1 MAKGNFAACLAKT
14 LAWEG
19 GWSDDARDP
28 GGATMKGITL
38 ATYRRHRS
46 GATKAQLRAI
56 SDAEVEAIY
65 RDGYWRPV
73 KGEDLPAGIDLATFD
88 YGVNSGPGTATKQL
102 QRVLGVTA
110 DGVIGPNTLKAV
122 KIEPAADVIKKLCA
136 RRLGALRSL
145 AIWNTFGKGWS
156 RRVTSIEASALA
168 MVLSKPELQR
178 EANNAKATANAQA
191 GGAVATG
198 AGGIATDQA
207 HALPIGFIIAAV
219 VIVVGILIVR
229 TIINRQRAA
238 ALATVAKEA

>member
-19 GWSDDARDP
+19 GWSDNARDP

-38 ATYRRHRS
+38 ATYRQHLA

-88 YGVNSGPGTATKQL
+88 YGVNSGPGTAARQL
-102 QRVLGVTA
+102 QRVVAVSA

-136 RRLGALRSL
+136 RRIGALRSL

-156 RRVTSIEASALA
+156 RRVASIEASALA
-168 MVLSKPELQR
+168 MVLSKPELER
-178 EANNAKATANAQA
+178 EADNATVRAGAQA
-191 GGAVATG
+191 GGAGG
-198 AGGIATDQA
+198 AIVGGIATDQTQV
-207 HALPIGFIIAAV
+207 LPIGFVIAAV
-219 VIVVGILIVR
+219 AIVVGILIVR
-229 TIINRQRAA
+229 TVINRQRAA
-238 ALATVAKEA
+238 ALAAAAKEA